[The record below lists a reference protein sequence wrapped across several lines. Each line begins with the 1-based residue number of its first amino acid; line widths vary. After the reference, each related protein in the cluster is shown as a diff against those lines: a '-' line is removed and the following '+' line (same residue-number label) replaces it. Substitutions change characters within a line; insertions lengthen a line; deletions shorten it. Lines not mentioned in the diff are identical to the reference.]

1 MMLCRSST
9 YFALAISLSLA
20 ACSEEAPPLTPYAVE
35 EVPLSQV
42 SADLAAAHTTSVEIT
57 KAYIAR
63 IETYD
68 DALNSVILI
77 APDALEQAAASDKRR
92 AAGQALGPL
101 DGVPILLKDNI
112 DVVGMPTTAGTF
124 ALEDNMPAQDSEVAR
139 RLRAAGAVILGKANT
154 SQFAG
159 LRTTNTLNGST
170 VGGTTHNPYDLARS
184 AGGSSNGS
192 GIAAAASLSAS
203 AVGTDTTGSIVSP
216 SSLMGIVGMRPSL
229 ALISRRGIVPVS
241 LTQDTAGPMARN
253 VTDFAMLL
261 TVLAGTDPADPASAE
276 ADAHKTDYA
285 ANLDADALKG
295 ARLGVLR
302 GMGGYDETTQPVF
315 DAALEVLAA
324 QGAELVEIPPE
335 IFEDQ
340 SQEER
345 LILIYDFKEDLNA
358 YLAATPATTK
368 VRTLADVIV
377 FSKSDPRESMHSTDL
392 LEDAQATM
400 GGRENLEYI
409 KTLEYMRRAAGPEG
423 YDRVMSEY
431 NVSAVVVLT
440 RGPAAPLVPN
450 GTARRHP
457 ISKDTKGAVPPSAS
471 QMASIIGYPDLNVP
485 IGLVDGL
492 PVGMSFIGP
501 KWSEEMLLS
510 LAYAYEQASHARVP
524 PTAYKQAAATGG

>member
-1 MMLCRSST
+1 MLYRFLT
-9 YFALAISLSLA
+9 YFALAFSLSLVG
-20 ACSEEAPPLTPYAVE
+20 CSKEEVPPEPYAVE
-35 EVPLSQV
+35 EVPLSQI
-42 SADLAAAHTTSVEIT
+42 SADLTAGNTTAVAVTE
-57 KAYIAR
+57 AYIDR
-63 IETYD
+63 IETYN
-68 DALNSVILI
+68 DALNAVIMI

-92 AAGQALGPL
+92 VAGETLGPL
-101 DGVPILLKDNI
+101 DGIPVLLKDNI

-124 ALEDNMPAQDSEVAR
+124 ALEDNIPAQDSEVAR

-170 VGGTTHNPYDLARS
+170 VGGTTHNPYNLTRS

-192 GIAAAASLSAS
+192 GIAAAASLSAA

-216 SSLMGIVGMRPSL
+216 SSLMGIVGMRPSI

-253 VTDFAMLL
+253 VTDFAILL
-261 TVLAGTDPADPASAE
+261 TVLAGSDPADPASAE
-276 ADAHKTDYA
+276 ADAHKIDYA
-285 ANLDADALKG
+285 AGLDAGALKG

-302 GMGGYDETTQPVF
+302 GMGGYDETTQPMF
-315 DAALEVLAA
+315 EAALEVLAA

-335 IFEDQ
+335 IFDEQ

-377 FSKSDPRESMHSTDL
+377 FSKSDPRESMHTTDL

-400 GGRENLEYI
+400 GGRENPEYI
-409 KTLEYMRRAAGPEG
+409 KTLEYMRRTAGPEG
-423 YDRVMSEY
+423 YDRAMSEY
-431 NVSAVVVLT
+431 NVSALVVLT
-440 RGPAAPLVPN
+440 RGPADPLVPN
-450 GTARRHP
+450 GTPRRHP

-485 IGLVDGL
+485 IGLLNGM

-524 PTAYKQAAATGG
+524 PTAYKQAATGG